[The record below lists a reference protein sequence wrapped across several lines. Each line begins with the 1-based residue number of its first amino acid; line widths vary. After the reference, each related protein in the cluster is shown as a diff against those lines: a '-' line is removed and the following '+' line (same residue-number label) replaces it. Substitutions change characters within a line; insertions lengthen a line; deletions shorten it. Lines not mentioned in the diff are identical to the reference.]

1 MKKYVNVVVTDA
13 DGNKEM
19 REKAVVVSLQRHGN
33 ENKATVS
40 LVNVNGVDFAVVV
53 CSLLKLVDDF
63 ELTEAVMKIA
73 SAMDVQDVQITRR
86 EQIED

>member
-33 ENKATVS
+33 KNKATVS
-40 LVNVNGVDFAVVV
+40 LVNVNDVDFSVVV

-63 ELTEAVMKIA
+63 ELTETVMKIA
-73 SAMDVQDVQITRR
+73 SAMDVRDVQIIGQ
-86 EQIED
+86 E

>member
-40 LVNVNGVDFAVVV
+40 LVNVNDVDLSVVV

-63 ELTEAVMKIA
+63 ELTETVMKIA
-73 SAMDVQDVQITRR
+73 SAMDVRDVQIIGQ
-86 EQIED
+86 E

>member
-40 LVNVNGVDFAVVV
+40 LVNVNDVDFSVVA

-63 ELTEAVMKIA
+63 ELTETVMKIA
-73 SAMDVQDVQITRR
+73 SAMDVRDVQIIGQ
-86 EQIED
+86 E